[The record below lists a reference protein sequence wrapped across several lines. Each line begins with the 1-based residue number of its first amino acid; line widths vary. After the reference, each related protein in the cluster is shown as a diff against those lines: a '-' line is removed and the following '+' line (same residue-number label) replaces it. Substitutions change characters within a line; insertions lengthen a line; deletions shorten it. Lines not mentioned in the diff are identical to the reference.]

1 MTIMRTIG
9 STTTATRRF
18 SRATFARMI
27 VDVGVVVDI
36 RDVSNIGD
44 VSVGDVYAIEVP
56 ATHAIP
62 RDVRFPIT

>member
-1 MTIMRTIG
+1 MTTMRTIW
-9 STTTATRRF
+9 STTAANRRL

-36 RDVSNIGD
+36 RDVSNIRD
-44 VSVGDVYAIEVP
+44 VRVGDVYVIKVSA
-56 ATHAIP
+56 AHSIP